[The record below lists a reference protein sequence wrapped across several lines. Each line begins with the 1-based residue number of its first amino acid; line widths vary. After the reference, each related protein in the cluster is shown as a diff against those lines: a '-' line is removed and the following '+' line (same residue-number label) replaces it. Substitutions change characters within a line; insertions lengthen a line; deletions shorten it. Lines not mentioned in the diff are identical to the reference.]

1 MNVLVNPFRL
11 NPDRENSSLKL
22 KETRN
27 PPKGRAEKNLVSGKI
42 WRFLSVTR
50 QVYTCTNG
58 LSRYHSIA
66 TLAWSRKVISHK
78 SVRS

>member
-27 PPKGRAEKNLVSGKI
+27 PPEGRRRKKILVSGKI
-42 WRFLSVTR
+42 WCSKTG
-50 QVYTCTNG
+50 VYLHG
-58 LSRYHSIA
+58 LSRYRSNA
-66 TLAWSRKVISHK
+66 TFVWSREIISHK